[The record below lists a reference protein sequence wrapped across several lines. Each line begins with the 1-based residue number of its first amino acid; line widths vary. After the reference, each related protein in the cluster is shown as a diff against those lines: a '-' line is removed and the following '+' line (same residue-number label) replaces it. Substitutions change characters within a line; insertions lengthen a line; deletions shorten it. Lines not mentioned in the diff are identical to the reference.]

1 MFVSL
6 FFPSRFSSF
15 SCINLTAFRSV
26 FCTQNLHLSPF
37 DFLSIYLALYLPLH
51 FSFLIC
57 LSVSLLYIYLC
68 LCPFTSTSAFP
79 SSSPSLPSSLSLS
92 IYLYLTLYIRIFYI
106 FLYAFFYLSIF
117 LFCICLSL
125 VHYGPSGVARGRR
138 LSNDVYK
145 YISLKIE
152 GPSKRPSTGPL
163 NL

>member
-1 MFVSL
+1 MPRIISSNIQKYFFNTYFYKRRFVL
-6 FFPSRFSSF
+6 LLARVRFPFFPSRFSSF
-15 SCINLTAFRSV
+15 SCINLPAFRSV

-117 LFCICLSL
+117 LYLHLSF
-125 VHYGPSGVARGRR
+125 ARTLWSQWR
-138 LSNDVYK
+138 S
-145 YISLKIE
+145 
-152 GPSKRPSTGPL
+152 
-163 NL
+163 